1 MSTFMKD
8 YDRLYVQVAVCL
20 AVCCS
25 LLTISQHGKA
35 QQHVLS
41 IKEALTLVQT
51 QQPQLK
57 GYKEQATAAG
67 YNVKI
72 AKNTLM
78 PEVTAGY
85 QAGYATYNNVTGMS
99 YPGLILPISGP
110 PSVGNIYDPVP
121 GTALTAMVKWNP
133 FTFGQREASIDKAA
147 AQYKLANNYYND
159 ALFRQ
164 QYAAIATYLDAVYLQ
179 QLTHRYEANIERIK
193 GGLQQSLVYAQQGLK
208 PGIDTTQFQ
217 SALAQAETDLLN
229 IQQQYHAQLS
239 ELTRLT
245 GLPDQPDNIQL
256 SDTLLISEQPPVA
269 DNAGTLANHPVY
281 QYYQTKKEVSEAALK
296 EVQTA
301 WRPRLDLWANA
312 YARGTGVAADGTVNK
327 AEGWSLSHRNYGAGL
342 QISFPILQF
351 SQVNLQKKQYH
362 FLVKADE
369 EQLSQVALNLQ
380 KQQETAQYNYRQHM
394 LILRQSLV
402 QLQAARYAFDGLKL
416 SYQSGLIDFT
426 RLIQGQYDLL
436 KAEVGEAGAYL
447 QAWHALLDIA
457 VSNGRLEEFTDKM
470 K

>member
-1 MSTFMKD
+1 MKD
-8 YDRLYVQVAVCL
+8 LYRLHFRVTVCL

-25 LLTISQHGKA
+25 LLIVSQSSSG
-35 QQHVLS
+35 QQRVLS
-41 IKEALTLVQT
+41 IKDALSLVQT

-67 YNVKI
+67 YNIKI
-72 AKNTLM
+72 AKNTLL

-85 QAGYATYNNVTGMS
+85 QAGYATYNNITGMS

-110 PSVGNIYDPVP
+110 PSAGNTYDPVP

-133 FTFGQREASIDKAA
+133 LTFGQRQASTDKAA
-147 AQYKLANNYYND
+147 AQYKLANSYYND

-164 QYAAIATYLDAVYLQ
+164 QYTVIATYLDAVYLQ
-179 QLTHRYEANIERIK
+179 QLTHSYEANIERIK
-193 GGLQQSLVYAQQGLK
+193 GGLQQSLVYAQQGLR

-217 SALAQAETDLLN
+217 SALAQAATDLLT
-229 IQQQYHAQLS
+229 IQKQYHAQIS

-245 GLPDQPDNIQL
+245 GLPDQSDNVQL
-256 SDTLLISEQPPVA
+256 SDTGLINQQPPVA
-269 DNAGTLANHPVY
+269 EISGILTNHPIY
-281 QYYQTKKEVSEAALK
+281 QYYQTRKEVSEAALK
-296 EVQTA
+296 EVQRA

-312 YARGTGVAADGTVNK
+312 YARGSGIAADGTVNK
-327 AEGWSLSHRNYGAGL
+327 ADGWSLSHKNYGAGL
-342 QISFPILQF
+342 QVSFPILQF
-351 SQVNLQKKQYH
+351 SQVNLQKRQYH
-362 FLVKADE
+362 SLVKADE
-369 EQLSQVALNLQ
+369 EQLSQISLNLQ
-380 KQQETAQYNYRQHM
+380 KQQETAQYNYRQNI

-402 QLQAARYAFDGLKL
+402 QSQAARYAFDGLKL

-436 KAEVGEAGAYL
+436 RAEVGEAGAYL